1 MKDTKQRFHSLSVF
15 WGICLCLLSGCGA
28 PPELPV
34 LVEEG
39 WTAYQA
45 RDTETLN
52 DVMTKAIKRDK
63 RSVEVRFLR
72 GLYLIRSGSPQASLV
87 PLRDAARTESLRP
100 RAALAAAQAY
110 YDLGQFQA
118 VQQVLNDVLQQQPE
132 NIDAH
137 RLLAALNYDLG
148 INPRAIHHL
157 ETVARLDPQDP
168 RPHRLI
174 GLMRKDFQDYPA
186 AVEAY
191 RIALARDPQP
201 GLAAE
206 IRLELAQSLISQRE
220 YAAALEALTA
230 DDQSPDALTVRLQ
243 CFDSLN
249 RRGEAAAIVKAA
261 HALTEPPAELCLA
274 LGDFYESGGKPSEAI
289 AAYEQAARIDPL
301 DFIPRYKLSSAYA
314 RAGRDAD
321 ARRELE
327 AMQENRARYDQLH
340 ELQNQA
346 MEKTE
351 DADLRYRIG
360 EAAAALGRQE
370 LAQAWY
376 RAALGLDPTH
386 AAAQARLS
394 QAGGSTM
401 PGNAAKPAPSAAAP
415 SP

>member
-1 MKDTKQRFHSLSVF
+1 V
-15 WGICLCLLSGCGA
+15 
-28 PPELPV
+28 V
-34 LVEEG
+34 
-39 WTAYQA
+39 
-45 RDTETLN
+45 
-52 DVMTKAIKRDK
+52 TKAIKRDK

-87 PLRDAARTESLRP
+87 TLRDAARVESLRP

-157 ETVARLDPQDP
+157 EAVARLDPQDP

-191 RIALARDPQP
+191 RIALARNPQP
-201 GLAAE
+201 ALAAE

-261 HALTEPPAELCLA
+261 HALTAPPAELCLA
-274 LGDFYESGGKPSEAI
+274 LGDFSTSQVASRPKRSRPTN
-289 AAYEQAARIDPL
+289 
-301 DFIPRYKLSSAYA
+301 K
-314 RAGRDAD
+314 
-321 ARRELE
+321 
-327 AMQENRARYDQLH
+327 
-340 ELQNQA
+340 
-346 MEKTE
+346 
-351 DADLRYRIG
+351 
-360 EAAAALGRQE
+360 RQE
-370 LAQAWY
+370 SIRWTSSLVTSCLRLTLEQDAMLRLAANWKPCRRTVPATTNCMSFRIRRWKRRKMPICVIASVKQPPRWADRNWL
-376 RAALGLDPTH
+376 RRGTALLSDWTRLTPLH
-386 AAAQARLS
+386 RLVYHRLVEAQCRVTLQSLPPARQHLHCNRRI
-394 QAGGSTM
+394 ST
-401 PGNAAKPAPSAAAP
+401 
-415 SP
+415 

>member
-1 MKDTKQRFHSLSVF
+1 MIHTERRLHDLFSF
-15 WGICLCLLSGCGA
+15 CGICLWLLCGCTA
-28 PPELPV
+28 PPELPG

-39 WTAYQA
+39 WAAYQA
-45 RDTETLN
+45 QDVETLHS
-52 DVMTKAIKRDK
+52 VMTAAIKRDK

-72 GLYLIRSGSPQASLV
+72 GLFLIRSGSPEASLV
-87 PLRDAARTESLRP
+87 PLRDATRSESLRP

-118 VQQVLNDVLQQQPE
+118 VQQVLNDLLQQQPE

-157 ETVARLDPQDP
+157 ETVARLDLQDP

-186 AVEAY
+186 AVQAY
-191 RIALARDPQP
+191 QAALARKPQP
-201 GLAAE
+201 ALAAE
-206 IRLELAQSLISQRE
+206 IRLELAQSLLAQRE
-220 YAAALEALTA
+220 YAAALTALAA
-230 DDQSPDALTVRLQ
+230 DDQTPDALTVRLQ
-243 CFDSLN
+243 CFESLD
-249 RRGEAAAIVKAA
+249 RRAEAEAIVASARTLKA
-261 HALTEPPAELCLA
+261 PPATLCLA
-274 LGDFYESGGKPSEAI
+274 LGDFYESGGKQSEAI
-289 AAYEQAARIDPL
+289 AAYEQAAKIDPL

-314 RAGRDAD
+314 RAGRNNDAQ
-321 ARRELE
+321 RELE
-327 AMQENRARYDQLH
+327 AMQANRARYDQLH

-346 MEKTE
+346 MEQTD

-370 LAQAWY
+370 LAEAWY

-386 AAAQARLS
+386 AGAQARLS
-394 QAGGSTM
+394 QHN
-401 PGNAAKPAPSAAAP
+401 GNTPPDNEKQPAAQSKAP

>member
-1 MKDTKQRFHSLSVF
+1 MKPTGLQLQARALFC
-15 WGICLCLLSGCGA
+15 GICLWLLCGCSA
-28 PPELPV
+28 PPELPA

-39 WTAYQA
+39 WAAYQA
-45 RDTETLN
+45 HDVEKLHS
-52 DVMTKAIKRDK
+52 VMTMAIQRDK

-72 GLYLIRSGSPQASLV
+72 GLYLIRSGNPQASLV
-87 PLRDAARTESLRP
+87 PLRDAARAESLKP

-118 VQQVLNDVLQQQPE
+118 VLQVLNDVLQQQPE
-132 NIDAH
+132 NVDAH
-137 RLLAALNYDLG
+137 RLMAALNYDLG

-157 ETVARLDPQDP
+157 ETVARLDPNDP

-174 GLMRKDFQDYPA
+174 GLMRKDFQDFPA

-191 RIALARDPQP
+191 RAALARNPKP
-201 GLAAE
+201 ALAAE

-220 YAAALEALTA
+220 YASALNVLTA
-230 DDQSPDALTVRLQ
+230 DDQAPDALTVRLQ

-249 RRGEAAAIVKAA
+249 RRAEAEAVVIAAE
-261 HALTEPPAELCLA
+261 ALTEPPAALCLA
-274 LGDFYESGGKPSEAI
+274 LGDFYESGGKQAEAI
-289 AAYEQAARIDPL
+289 TAYEKAARIDPL

-314 RAGRDAD
+314 RAGREAD

-327 AMQENRARYDQLH
+327 AMEKNRARYDQLH

-346 MEKTE
+346 MEQTE
-351 DADLRYRIG
+351 DADLRFRIG
-360 EAAAALGRQE
+360 EAAAALGRNE

-394 QAGGSTM
+394 QPGGSPS
-401 PGNAAKPAPSAAAP
+401 PGNESKPATQPAAAKP
-415 SP
+415 